1 MAPTD
6 QTTIKTRSI
15 SAKLLLDSQ
24 YGNWFPVNIIFIFTQ
39 VDKLSVYPRTA
50 LSFFILF
57 LMRKNHPMNFPGRRE
72 RHDLPA
78 KNYPVTLVVYPL

>member
-15 SAKLLLDSQ
+15 SVKLLLDSQ
-24 YGNWFPVNIIFIFTQ
+24 YGNWFPVKIIIFILTQ

-50 LSFFILF
+50 LFFFFLF
-57 LMRKNHPMNFPGRRE
+57 YTVF
-72 RHDLPA
+72 
-78 KNYPVTLVVYPL
+78 